1 VTAPSLAMLV
11 AAPLSLVLEE
21 DVVEGPEG
29 RPARRVGQGVE
40 VLLVRFHQ
48 VRAEQSQRHS
58 PPAWVTRY
66 VMAVSPRT
74 RAATPP
80 SLACTIVTRPSVRS
94 RRAFVA
100 AFSRI
105 GGDPIQRRETVS
117 SQEAPTTV
125 SRDRSP

>member
-1 VTAPSLAMLV
+1 
-11 AAPLSLVLEE
+11 
-21 DVVEGPEG
+21 
-29 RPARRVGQGVE
+29 
-40 VLLVRFHQ
+40 